1 MGASFRNYGPRI
13 NWRGMISPAIKALL
27 ILNTAVF
34 LLQTIVSL
42 FVPGGSEWIL
52 RWFGLV
58 PRAVTHGLRVWQP
71 FTYLFLHGGL
81 MHILLNMFVLWMFG
95 VDVERSWGRRKFYFY
110 YFLTGAGAGVANIL
124 VKTLMDVTSGGS
136 AAMIVRPTEVVT
148 IGASGAV
155 YGVLVA
161 AAVLFPDRQIWLIPF
176 PVTLPMRVYVFIMG
190 LIAFFGTLG
199 PSGDAVSHVSHLS
212 GMIIGYFYLRRGTFL
227 FSLRNRYLDWRRRRA
242 RRKFEVYM
250 RDHRDEPPSRP
261 DNWVN

>member
-1 MGASFRNYGPRI
+1 VGTSFRTYGPRI
-13 NWRGMISPAIKALL
+13 NWRGMISPAIKVLL
-27 ILNTAVF
+27 IANTAVF
-34 LLQTIVSL
+34 LVQTMVGL
-42 FVPGGSEWIL
+42 LVPGGTDWIL

-58 PRAVTHGLRVWQP
+58 PRGVTHGLRVWQP

-81 MHILLNMFVLWMFG
+81 LHILLNMLVLWMFG
-95 VDVERSWGRRKFYFY
+95 VDVERSWGRRKFFFY
-110 YFLTGAGAGVANIL
+110 YFLTGAGAGIANII
-124 VKTLMDVTSGGS
+124 VKTFMDFTAGGVPTL
-136 AAMIVRPTEVVT
+136 VRPTEVVT
-148 IGASGAV
+148 IGASGAI

-161 AAVLFPDRQIWLIPF
+161 AAVMFPDRQIWLIPF

-199 PSGDAVSHVSHLS
+199 STGDQVSHLSHLS

-227 FSLRNRYLDWRRRRA
+227 FSLRNRFLDWKRRRA

-261 DNWVN
+261 DSWVN